1 MTNAL
6 RGSALH
12 TITDTKRP
20 PSLGHPELLQAI
32 QGLGAPASASGL
44 PCLGE
49 RLARL
54 FGLGDT
60 MTLDAATRSHPPVAD
75 MAEPVPLERLV
86 RGLDDTRISLAAQID
101 QYGETLLNDPA
112 HTGFGPEP
120 FIEAWLMV
128 QRKITASTRQQRTKI
143 RKAVATRGPALARL
157 AAMDDVFDH
166 TLAGWSS
173 QCFGQLGDVLSRH
186 FLALQAAASAPPADA
201 ASSSPDATSGDWHRQ
216 FCKDARQLLRAELEA
231 RLEPALG
238 LLEACQSEVTKPS

>member
-1 MTNAL
+1 MTNAF
-6 RGSALH
+6 RGAG
-12 TITDTKRP
+12 INANTDTKRP
-20 PSLGHPELLQAI
+20 STPGDPGLLQAV

-60 MTLDAATRSHPPVAD
+60 MTLDAATRSQPAVAD
-75 MAEPVPLERLV
+75 RAEPVALERLV

-128 QRKITASTRQQRTKI
+128 QRKITASTRQQRTRI
-143 RKAVATRGPALARL
+143 RKAVAARGPSLARL

-173 QCFGQLGDVLSRH
+173 QCFSQLGDVLTRH
-186 FLALQAAASAPPADA
+186 FLALQTAASATPADA
-201 ASSSPDATSGDWHRQ
+201 ASSSDWHRQ
-216 FCKDARQLLRAELEA
+216 FCNDARQLLRAELEA

-238 LLEACQSEVTKPS
+238 LLEACQPEVTKPS